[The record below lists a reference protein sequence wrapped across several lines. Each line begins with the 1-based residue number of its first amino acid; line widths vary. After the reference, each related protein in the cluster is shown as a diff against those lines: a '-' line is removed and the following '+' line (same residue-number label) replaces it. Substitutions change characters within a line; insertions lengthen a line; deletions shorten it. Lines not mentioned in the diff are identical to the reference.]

1 MPAVWVSSSDSPVPE
16 ALPDAE
22 PEPEPAPEPD
32 PEAEPSV
39 PTWRTSDPSSEPHAA
54 AANASGIAH
63 RSRRVV
69 SRRAMERASADG
81 LA

>member
-22 PEPEPAPEPD
+22 PEPEPEPEPYA
-32 PEAEPSV
+32 EAEPSL
-39 PTWRTSDPSSEPHAA
+39 PTWRTSEPSSEPHAA

-63 RSRRVV
+63 RSRRVAR
-69 SRRAMERASADG
+69 RRAIERASGDG